1 MRSYFF
7 LTVAFFSFLNCK
19 SAFPQES
26 NEIVDVSIVQLIV
39 NPQDYENKKIR
50 IKGYL
55 SYKHEGNAVYLHK
68 DDYENV
74 ITENAIY
81 LYIKEKDFIENF
93 IDKPYEGYM
102 SIVGIFT
109 NKDKG
114 HKSLFVGAMKEILF
128 IRRLGD

>member
-1 MRSYFF
+1 MKKYFF
-7 LTVAFFSFLNCK
+7 LAILFISFLNCK
-19 SAFPQES
+19 SAFPQKT
-26 NEIVDVSIVQLIV
+26 NEILDVSIVQLIV

-55 SYKHEGNAVYLHK
+55 SFKHEGNAVYLHK

-74 ITENAIY
+74 ISENAIY
-81 LYIKEKDFIENF
+81 LYIKEKDFIENS
-93 IDKPYEGYM
+93 INKPYEGYM
-102 SIVGIFT
+102 SIVGVFT

-128 IRRLGD
+128 IRKLGD